1 MTVISAPTDSRLR
14 LALRLDAI
22 LSGLVG
28 VALAAFADPLSS
40 LSGFTPTQEYVVG
53 AGMVFYGVVVFS
65 LARMHSVRRAGIGVV
80 IANLV
85 GTALAAG
92 VAVSGVLPL
101 TTLGLAGLWFSA
113 VYTTAFAALQWAG
126 VRRMS

>member
-1 MTVISAPTDSRLR
+1 MTVISAPADSLLR

-22 LSGLVG
+22 LSGLLG

-40 LSGFTPTQEYVVG
+40 LSGFTPTQEFVVG
-53 AGMVFYGVVVFS
+53 AAMVCYGVVVFS
-65 LARMHSVRRAGIGVV
+65 LARLHSVRRAGVGVV
-80 IANLV
+80 TANLV
-85 GTALAAG
+85 GTALAVG

-101 TTLGLAGLWFSA
+101 TALGLAALWFSA